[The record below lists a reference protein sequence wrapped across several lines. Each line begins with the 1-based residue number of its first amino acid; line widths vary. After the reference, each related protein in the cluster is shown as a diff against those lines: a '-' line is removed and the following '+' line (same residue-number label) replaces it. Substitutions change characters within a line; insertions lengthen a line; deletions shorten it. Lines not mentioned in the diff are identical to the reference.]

1 MISGI
6 GNYSE
11 IGKLRKVL
19 IHRLGNEIEGL
30 VPSNFT
36 RLLFDDIPYLK
47 AAQEEHDAFART
59 LIENG
64 VEVAYVNEETA
75 KALSDFDVRSRF
87 IDEFIAESD
96 VSSPAG
102 VEALREYLLSFEP
115 GAIVDKVISGIKKTE
130 IRDLTMN
137 SLSDFVNSDYP
148 YHTDPMP
155 NIYFTRDFGTCIG
168 EGVAVYHMKTK
179 ARRRESL
186 LLRYMCEYNRDFAQD
201 GAPIWYDYHLKPHI
215 EGGDVLVLSD
225 RTLIVG
231 LSERTSPEAVELL
244 AERLL
249 ADSNFENILAFDIP
263 KRRAFMHLDTVFTM
277 VDYDKFTIHPE
288 IEGPLRIFDV
298 VLGNDGKAKFS
309 MAEHDLTTELRR
321 VLRNEDVELIRCGGG
336 DDFAAQREQ
345 WSDGSN
351 TLAIAPGVVITYDR
365 NYVTNELLDSKGI
378 KVLEIPSAEL
388 ARGRG
393 GPRCMSFPIVR
404 DAVKF

>member
-19 IHRLGNEIEGL
+19 IHRLGSEIEGL

-47 AAQEEHDAFART
+47 AAQAEHDAFAKT
-59 LIENG
+59 LVDNG
-64 VEVAYVNEETA
+64 VEVAYVNEEAA
-75 KALSDFDVRSRF
+75 KALADVEVRRKF

-96 VSSPAG
+96 VSSPAV
-102 VEALREYLLSFEP
+102 VEALKDYLFSFEP
-115 GAIVDKVISGIKKTE
+115 GEMVNKVIAGVKKSEIK
-130 IRDLTMN
+130 DLRTS
-137 SLSDFVNSDYP
+137 SLSNFVNSDYP

-179 ARRRESL
+179 ARRREAL
-186 LLRYMCEYNRDFAQD
+186 ILQYICKYNRDFA
-201 GAPIWYDYHLKPHI
+201 GNGVSLWYDYHMKPYI
-215 EGGDVLVLSD
+215 EGGDVLVLSEK
-225 RTLIVG
+225 TLIVG

-249 ADSNFENILAFDIP
+249 PDSDFEHILAFDIP

-298 VLGNDGKAKFS
+298 TIGRDGKAEFS

-321 VLRNEDVELIRCGGG
+321 VLNNDDVELIRCGGG